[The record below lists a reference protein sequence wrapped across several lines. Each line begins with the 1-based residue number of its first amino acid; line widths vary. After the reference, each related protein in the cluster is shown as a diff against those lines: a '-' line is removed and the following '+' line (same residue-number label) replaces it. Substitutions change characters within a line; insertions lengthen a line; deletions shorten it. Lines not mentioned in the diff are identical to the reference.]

1 MVEDTR
7 TVEKDVRREEVDVD
21 ERTTA
26 SWKGQGFHRTGPP
39 SSTSRTCLA
48 AVDDGVWRI

>member
-7 TVEKDVRREEVDVD
+7 TVEKDVSCEEVDVD

-26 SWKGQGFHRTGPP
+26 SWKGQGFHRISAIG
-39 SSTSRTCLA
+39 S
-48 AVDDGVWRI
+48 